1 MPTLVRSTV
10 DEGAID
16 RIFKTGDG
24 WTWMKKVGQE
34 QMFYTLEQT
43 PVRTGDLRRSFNLA
57 LTPNGKY
64 KVRYTVG
71 TYSPKAKY
79 VIFGTTPPIYGSGK
93 KYRNQQHGYPLMLIK
108 AAPHSWF
115 GHPTTKRFVDGQPEN
130 DFMSRAAGIIMSK
143 YG

>member
-43 PVRTGDLRRSFNLA
+43 PVRTRRAVTRSC
-57 LTPNGKY
+57 
-64 KVRYTVG
+64 
-71 TYSPKAKY
+71 
-79 VIFGTTPPIYGSGK
+79 
-93 KYRNQQHGYPLMLIK
+93 
-108 AAPHSWF
+108 
-115 GHPTTKRFVDGQPEN
+115 
-130 DFMSRAAGIIMSK
+130 
-143 YG
+143 

>member
-1 MPTLVRSTV
+1 MATLVRSTV
-10 DEGAID
+10 DEAAID
-16 RIFKTGDG
+16 RIFKGGDG
-24 WTWMKKVGQE
+24 WDWMKKVGQE

-71 TYSPKAKY
+71 TYSRKAKY
-79 VIFGTTPPIYGSGK
+79 VIFGTTPPIYGRGK
-93 KYRNQQHGYPLMLIK
+93 WMHKTGGYPLMLIK
-108 AAPHSWF
+108 PAPHSWF
-115 GHPTTKRFVDGQPEN
+115 SHPTTKRFVNGQPEN
-130 DFMSRAAGIIMSK
+130 DFMSRAADKIMAK